1 MYQKK
6 EASSVAVEK
15 TFNEGAY
22 IPTTLPRKII
32 TQEMIR
38 LGGTNRQSHANILN
52 EKAKPRD
59 IANVNIN
66 NCLGRNR
73 GMNKEVKNFKID
85 DTSITNNQKSSN
97 ETKER
102 AIEGN
107 ASQEN
112 EVEVMKD
119 LDLSSVFL
127 KVISMYLSM
136 RNIMLGLGLQFK

>member
-38 LGGTNRQSHANILN
+38 QGGTNRKSHANILN
-52 EKAKPRD
+52 EKTKPKD
-59 IANVNIN
+59 IANGNIKS
-66 NCLGRNR
+66 CLGRNR

-85 DTSITNNQKSSN
+85 DTSITNNQKLSKK
-97 ETKER
+97 TKKR

-107 ASQEN
+107 ASEEN
-112 EVEVMKD
+112 KVEVMTD

-127 KVISMYLSM
+127 KTRSMYLSR
-136 RNIMLGLGLQFK
+136 RNIMLDLGLGFK